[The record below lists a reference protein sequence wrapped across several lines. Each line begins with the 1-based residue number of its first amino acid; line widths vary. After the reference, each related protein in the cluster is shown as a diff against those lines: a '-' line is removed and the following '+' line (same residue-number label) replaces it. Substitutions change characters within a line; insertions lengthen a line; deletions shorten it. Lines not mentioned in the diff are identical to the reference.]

1 MIRIERKS
9 HNRLDIEF
17 QGGIDEAGMRA
28 AINELQTKSQGIEA
42 GTMLYSI
49 GDFDLPS
56 FGAIA
61 VEISRIPEMLRIM
74 RRFRKVALLADSG
87 WVRAVSSIEGALFPG
102 MELKTF
108 EQAERNAAEAWL
120 AAE

>member
-1 MIRIERKS
+1 MIRIERKA

-61 VEISRIPEMLRIM
+61 VEISRIPEILHIM